1 VASSLSPVRIVV
13 EVESCVEHDFSTQ
26 PICIVPV
33 TVLVRSLTLQAARCF
48 LEVGPDGARGRDA
61 WEPVE
66 ATPAGK
72 GPAGDGIETLRQSAR
87 YSWCGRTLSST
98 RSVAP
103 GDTIREELGVAVVG
117 PGMLEVSGVCLKWVQ
132 DGGGF
137 PVSHEVECPAVL
149 IDVHDRAK

>member
-1 VASSLSPVRIVV
+1 MRSEEWGVSVECGLFRLSPLHTA
-13 EVESCVEHDFSTQ
+13 SNSL
-26 PICIVPV
+26 VP
-33 TVLVRSLTLQAARCF
+33 
-48 LEVGPDGARGRDA
+48 
-61 WEPVE
+61 
-66 ATPAGK
+66 
-72 GPAGDGIETLRQSAR
+72 
-87 YSWCGRTLSST
+87 SST